1 MSDENKAR
9 RTKAQVFFA
18 GTDVSVAVNS
28 DLLSLTFTDNEEDET
43 DDLQIKVLDRERNWL
58 RKWLNP
64 LVSGAAAGGNI
75 LSTPEAAKNSG
86 SVSVTGKSGSGGV
99 SYKVT
104 AGGGVNVRGAA
115 NEKAT
120 VLGKLPCGTVVT
132 VDGFSGE
139 WAKITY
145 SGKTAYIKGNNLK
158 ALGSGSSSA
167 GSTSTSTYT
176 EEGTAYSDSGGSTS
190 AGSGNWAI
198 GDEVIV
204 NGRPQ
209 YSSHGHGNP
218 GFLVTDHRGK
228 ITHLNLK
235 SDIPYPIHVDYLGWF
250 AENQVEK
257 VGGDKPEQTERAA
270 CKGLKISASI
280 IRENWDGDGKDE
292 VMDCGQFELDS
303 VIVNGPPVTVTVKA
317 TSLPYNSSIRQT
329 LKNKSWENTSL
340 SEIAKTITG
349 TNGLGLM
356 FESKNNPS
364 YSRVE
369 QYRMSDIAFLQ
380 KLCHDAGASLKTTN
394 NIIVIFDQAAYE
406 AKKAIRKITFGEA
419 GGYIKYCL
427 STVSDGSYS
436 SCRVSYTDNNGN
448 VITAT
453 EYAEGYSES
462 NNYNQCLEIRQKV
475 GSVAEAQTLAHKML
489 RLHNKYEFEASFT
502 FPGDPKLAAGNTVEL
517 SGFGAWDGKFMIKQ
531 AKHSLSRSGYTTAVL
546 LRKCLSGNE
555 NVNTGNSVNNSDSDL
570 DELAR
575 QCIIGDWGDGQER
588 IDKLTAAG
596 HDYDKVQDR
605 VNEIL
610 YGKDWKK

>member
-18 GTDVSVAVNS
+18 GTDISVAVNS

-64 LVSGAAAGGNI
+64 LVSDAAAGGNI
-75 LSTPEAAKNSG
+75 LSTPEAAKDSG
-86 SVSVTGKSGSGGV
+86 SDSETGKSSSGGSGGV

-132 VDGFSGE
+132 VNKFSGE
-139 WAKITY
+139 WANITY
-145 SGKTAYIKGNNLK
+145 SGKSAYIKGANLK
-158 ALGSGSSSA
+158 SLGSGSSGNNSSLSA
-167 GSTSTSTYT
+167 AAYTAGNGSTAS
-176 EEGTAYSDSGGSTS
+176 
-190 AGSGNWAI
+190 GSGNWAI
-198 GDEVIV
+198 GDEVV
-204 NGRPQ
+204 ANGRPQ
-209 YSSHGHGNP
+209 YSSYGQGNP
-218 GFLVTDHRGK
+218 GFLVTDHKGK

-235 SDIPYPIHVDYLGWF
+235 SGIPYPIHVDYLGWF

-257 VGGDKPEQTERAA
+257 VGGDKPEQTERTA

-280 IRENWDGDGKDE
+280 VRENWDGDGKDE
-292 VMDCGQFELDS
+292 VLDCGQFELDS

-380 KLCHDAGASLKTTN
+380 KLCHDTGASLKTTN

-406 AKKAIRKITFGEA
+406 TKKAVRKITFGEA
-419 GGYIKYCL
+419 GGYTKHCL
-427 STVSDGSYS
+427 STVSGGSYS
-436 SCRVSYTDNNGN
+436 SCRVSYTDNSGK

-475 GSVAEAQTLAHKML
+475 GSVAEAQALAHKML

-502 FPGDPKLAAGNTVEL
+502 FPGNPKLAAGNTVEL

-531 AKHSLSRSGYTTAVL
+531 AKHSLSHNGYTTTVS
-546 LRKCLSGNE
+546 LRKCLVGNE
-555 NVNTGNSVNNSDSDL
+555 SIITGNKGDSGSDDSDV

-575 QCIIGDWGDGQER
+575 QCIRGEWGNGQER

-596 HDYDKVQDR
+596 HDYDKVQNR

-610 YGKDWKK
+610 YGKDR